1 MWTRNVFISLLPL
14 LSIVFAIGCESMS
27 TQVIKQAGNN
37 KPADQIG
44 KAGNVVIS
52 STADQWGT
60 DEYTISAATVQ
71 DDTLSVNVS
80 YTGKN
85 PETHVFTLVAEP
97 MFLES
102 FPVQLRVSLA
112 HNANGDTGN
121 QESFSEDYHFN
132 LTPIKEVYQR
142 AYRTDEGTI
151 ILRLKEAPPSNL
163 AYDF

>member
-1 MWTRNVFISLLPL
+1 MSGQNLFISAFTFSIMLL
-14 LSIVFAIGCESMS
+14 AMGCEPMG
-27 TQVIKQAGNN
+27 TQVIKDLQDAGGE
-37 KPADQIG
+37 IG
-44 KAGNVVIS
+44 KAGRVVIS
-52 STADQWGT
+52 STADAWGT

-112 HNANGDTGN
+112 HNANRDTGN

-132 LTPIKEVYQR
+132 LTPIKEVYQK
-142 AYRTDEGTI
+142 AYRTNEGTI